1 MSPPPK
7 FVGFGLTVPGMA
19 VKGPSCTMT
28 ESTVHKVAI
37 SRQHNSPCRRQR
49 CGLMRRRWLPE
60 TFVLVVLE
68 DTSSD
73 AAQITGGFVLRRKRH
88 GHQVQITHPPRA
100 NHRERQYRLRSTQ
113 TPCRTVKRRAEEL
126 VEVSPQRFPIGRVVP
141 AEEKVFNPWSTGTIS
156 TY

>member
-28 ESTVHKVAI
+28 ESTYGGHLKAAQL
-37 SRQHNSPCRRQR
+37 SMQATKG
-49 CGLMRRRWLPE
+49 GLMRRRWLPE